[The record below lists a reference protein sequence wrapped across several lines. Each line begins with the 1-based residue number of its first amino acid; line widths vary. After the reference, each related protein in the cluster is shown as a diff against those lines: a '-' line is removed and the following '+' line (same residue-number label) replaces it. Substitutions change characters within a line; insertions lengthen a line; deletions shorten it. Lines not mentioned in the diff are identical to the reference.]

1 MTEVS
6 QRKSMVW
13 FLYDRD
19 LRHEQVKGNQLR
31 GVYIMIITKLFHD
44 GGRYH
49 IETSLDWFLYNNGL
63 CHERVKS
70 VVNNLNLTI
79 NLAFAA
85 RLLTCV

>member
-6 QRKSMVW
+6 QRKSMAW

-19 LRHEQVKGNQLR
+19 LRHERVKGNQLR